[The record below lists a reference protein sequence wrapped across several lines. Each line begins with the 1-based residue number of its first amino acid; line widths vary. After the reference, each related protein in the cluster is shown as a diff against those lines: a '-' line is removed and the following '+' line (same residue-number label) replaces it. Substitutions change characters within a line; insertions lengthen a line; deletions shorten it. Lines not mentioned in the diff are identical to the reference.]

1 MSVSSGSMITSTSS
15 MSAWSGSMITRK
27 NSTCIQVSSMNSSR
41 KFRVNILKQQNI
53 AAYFQ
58 ISVDATFVAWYY
70 FNVMFVAHLCY
81 NRSNQ
86 VM

>member
-1 MSVSSGSMITSTSS
+1 
-15 MSAWSGSMITRK
+15 
-27 NSTCIQVSSMNSSR
+27 MNSSR
-41 KFRVNILKQQNI
+41 NFRVNKRKQQQNI